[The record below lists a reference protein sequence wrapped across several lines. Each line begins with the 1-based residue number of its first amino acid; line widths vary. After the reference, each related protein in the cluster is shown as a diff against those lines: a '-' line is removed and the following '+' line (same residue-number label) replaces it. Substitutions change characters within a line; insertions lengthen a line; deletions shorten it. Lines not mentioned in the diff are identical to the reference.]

1 MMIIAV
7 IAGVIGQVIGIIIG
21 CLLMLLPMSLAV
33 KLVEK
38 SNLPINTGL
47 SIVFSIGLFYWI
59 IAYPIMRSIE
69 SLSLPEGIIAL
80 AISAL
85 INAFAVRH
93 FMKNTYVRALII
105 MIITYALNIIVL
117 LAILGG
123 IMVWGNASNQA

>member
-7 IAGVIGQVIGIIIG
+7 VIGQFIGIIIG

-38 SNLPINTGL
+38 SNLPIKTGL

-69 SLSLPEGIIAL
+69 SGKPLSLPEGIIVL

-93 FMKNTYVRALII
+93 FLKNTYVRALII
-105 MIITYALNIIVL
+105 MIITYALSIIVL

-123 IMVWGNASNQA
+123 IMVWRNASNQA